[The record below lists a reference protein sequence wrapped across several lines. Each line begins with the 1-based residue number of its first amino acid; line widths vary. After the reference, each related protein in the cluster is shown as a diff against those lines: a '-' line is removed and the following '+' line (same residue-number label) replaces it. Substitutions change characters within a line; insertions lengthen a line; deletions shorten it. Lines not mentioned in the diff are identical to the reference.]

1 MQTVFHHIRL
11 AEGPIFYAGEPISL
25 ADAQVMINDG
35 IMERRLSPGSF
46 LRVAGVELLLEQA
59 GTAVGDHR

>member
-1 MQTVFHHIRL
+1 MQTVFHHIRH

-35 IMERRLSPGSF
+35 IMERRLYPGSF

-59 GTAVGDHR
+59 MTTAGDHR

>member
-1 MQTVFHHIRL
+1 MHTVFHHIRH

-35 IMERRLSPGSF
+35 IMERRLYPGSF

-59 GTAVGDHR
+59 MTAIGAHR

>member
-1 MQTVFHHIRL
+1 MQTFFPHIRH

-46 LRVAGVELLLEQA
+46 LRVAGMELLLEQSMA
-59 GTAVGDHR
+59 AAPGNR